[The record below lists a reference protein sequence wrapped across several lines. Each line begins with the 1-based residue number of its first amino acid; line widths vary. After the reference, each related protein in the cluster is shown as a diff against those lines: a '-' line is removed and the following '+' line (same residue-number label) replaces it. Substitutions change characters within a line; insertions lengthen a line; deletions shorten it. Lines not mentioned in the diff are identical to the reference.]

1 MEILAHPPAGPDREG
16 ADEDTDIQLLRSKI
30 NYPSIIDT
38 VASFCVYEIIALFNA
53 QHDLPALAAH
63 LQAEPDAMLIACF
76 CAEWC
81 KTCQQYQPA
90 FEALATQFPQACL
103 IWIDIEEQPELL
115 GDEDIE
121 DFPTLLIQNENGTVF
136 YGPMLPHIE
145 HLERLVHSISERSP
159 VLDTGPGDLR
169 ALVAAAA

>member
-1 MEILAHPPAGPDREG
+1 
-16 ADEDTDIQLLRSKI
+16 
-30 NYPSIIDT
+30 
-38 VASFCVYEIIALFNA
+38 
-53 QHDLPALAAH
+53 
-63 LQAEPDAMLIACF
+63 
-76 CAEWC
+76 WC

-145 HLERLVHSISERSP
+145 HLERLVHKIGRASCRGRMKVSKVDVVINKKKKIDRRESI
-159 VLDTGPGDLR
+159 
-169 ALVAAAA
+169 

>member
-1 MEILAHPPAGPDREG
+1 MLAHPPAGPDRDG
-16 ADEDTDIQLLRSKI
+16 ADEDTDILLLLSKI

-38 VASFCVYEIIALFNA
+38 VASFCLYEIMALFNA
-53 QHDLPALAAH
+53 QHDLTALTAH
-63 LQAEPDAMLIACF
+63 LQAEPDALLIACF

-103 IWIDIEEQPELL
+103 IWIDIEEQPELV

-159 VLDTGPGDLR
+159 VVDAGPGDLR